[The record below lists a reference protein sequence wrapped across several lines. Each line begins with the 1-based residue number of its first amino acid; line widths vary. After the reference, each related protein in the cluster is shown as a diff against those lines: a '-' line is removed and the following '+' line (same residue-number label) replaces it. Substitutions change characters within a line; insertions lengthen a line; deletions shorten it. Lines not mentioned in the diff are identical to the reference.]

1 MFRLF
6 RSPDVRMAENSYILL
21 GASNLTISAP
31 LLLENLHRNG
41 GGAADVCVAMGFGR
55 SYGGWSRFLFRDLPG
70 IVDCG
75 LWNDLPAG
83 RDDAPLRALITDVGN
98 DLVYGHTPERIAGW
112 VEDCVRRLQAAGGDV
127 VLTLPPVESL
137 ASLSRWRYTVMRTM
151 FFPFCRT
158 PLDKMCE
165 LAADLHARL
174 NEHATSLGIPALHS
188 PGGWY
193 GFDPIHIRRGLR
205 SEAWRSILSAWQGTQ
220 AWEWSTRSSSTI
232 HRETRNAAPALC
244 RRRGRER
251 TAEQPAI
258 RAEGFRVSFY

>member
-1 MFRLF
+1 
-6 RSPDVRMAENSYILL
+6 MAGHSFVLL

-31 LLLENLHRNG
+31 LLLENLHRYS
-41 GGAADVCVAMGFGR
+41 GGAADVHVAMGFGR
-55 SYGGWSRFLFRDLPG
+55 SYGGWSRFLFRELPA

-75 LWNDLPAG
+75 LWNDPPSG
-83 RDDAPLRALITDVGN
+83 GDDVPLRALITDVGN
-98 DLVYGHTPERIAGW
+98 DLVYGHSPDRIAGW
-112 VEDCVRRLQAAGGDV
+112 VADCVRRLQAVGGDV
-127 VLTLPPVESL
+127 VLTLPPIESL
-137 ASLSRWRYTVMRTM
+137 AALSRWRYTLMRSV
-151 FFPFCRT
+151 FFPFCHT
-158 PLDKMCE
+158 PLAEMRE
-165 LAADLHARL
+165 LANDLHARL
-174 NEHATSLGIPALHS
+174 NELATSLGIPALHS

-205 SEAWRSILSAWQGTQ
+205 SEAWRSILSSWQGTQ
-220 AWEWSTRSSSTI
+220 AWDWSPRPSTAI